1 MAGKSVGFVRAE
13 KAHFEKPLEL
23 RSGKSL
29 ANYDLVYETYGK
41 LNADA
46 SNAILI
52 GHSLSGHHH
61 VAGVYE
67 NAPQNVG
74 WWDNLIGPGKALDTN
89 KFFIVGVNNLG
100 GCHGST
106 GPMSLNP
113 QTGRA
118 YGADFPV
125 MTMSDWVNAQAEL
138 ADYLGIQQWAA
149 VMGGSMGGM
158 QALYWAIAYP
168 ERLRHSIIIASAPK
182 LSAQNIA
189 FNEIGRQAILSDP
202 NFYGGNYYAYKT
214 RPVYGLRIARMLG
227 LITYFCDDQMGHKFG
242 RNLHNAQFS
251 FDFDVEFQVESYLH
265 HQGDKFTE
273 RFDAN
278 SYLIMTRALDYFD
291 PALLDNGD
299 LSKTLA
305 RTSQN
310 TRFCILSFR
319 TDWVFPPQRSQ
330 EMVRA
335 LLANGRQVTYADINM
350 GFGHD
355 SFLMPDPYYHALLKS
370 YVENIEI

>member
-1 MAGKSVGFVRAE
+1 MSGKSVGFVRAE
-13 KAHFEKPLEL
+13 KIHFSTPLEL

-29 ANYDLVYETYGK
+29 PAYDLMVETYGK
-41 LNADA
+41 LNKDA
-46 SNAILI
+46 SNAVLI

-67 NAPQNVG
+67 NAPHNVG
-74 WWDNLIGPGKALDTN
+74 WWDNIVGPGKPLDTN

-113 QTGRA
+113 QTGKA
-118 YGADFPV
+118 YGSDFPV
-125 MTMSDWVNAQAEL
+125 MTVRDWVNTQARL
-138 ADYLGIQQWAA
+138 ADHLGIPQWAA

-158 QALYWAIAYP
+158 QALLWAIIYP
-168 ERLRHSIIIASAPK
+168 ERVRHAIIIAAASK

-202 NFYGGNYYAYKT
+202 HFHGGNYYAHKT

-227 LITYFCDDQMGHKFG
+227 LITYLCDSQMGDKFG
-242 RNLHNAQFS
+242 RKLQEEEFS
-251 FDFDVEFQVESYLH
+251 FNFDVEFQVESYLH

-305 RTSQN
+305 RTHPS
-310 TRFCILSFR
+310 TGFFVISFQS
-319 TDWVFPPQRSQ
+319 DWIFSPKRS
-330 EMVRA
+330 EELVYA
-335 LLANGRQVTYADINM
+335 LLANARKVTYANIDL

-355 SFLMPDPYYHALLKS
+355 SFLMPDPYYHALVRA
-370 YVENIEI
+370 YCNNIEV